1 MRRPLIAAASGI
13 LLSLS
18 FPSAGQWWLIFV
30 ALVPLLVL
38 LHHGIPGPRD
48 PGPATASA
56 RWAPWITGIVF
67 NALAFWWIVRLPAKA
82 MTHPWLIYPGLLAL
96 ALYLALYVALFGWM
110 LRFVR
115 RRLGVPVL
123 VLAPAAWA
131 VVEWA
136 KSSGALGCPWANL
149 GYALAP
155 SPVSIQVASLAGAQ
169 GLSVWIV
176 AVNALVAAAVVSRGT
191 ARRVGWIAA
200 AIVLV
205 WLPHQWGAARL
216 AKATRQPLIRVAMVQ
231 PNIASHEK
239 WDPARQ
245 DSVVAAIYRL
255 HRVAVASDPRPDLI
269 LWPETAL
276 PFYLRL
282 EPAKLLPFL
291 SLVREG
297 GIPVL
302 LGYPDARLSASGSAI
317 THNAAGLVL
326 PNGSFAAQYEKIHLV
341 PFGERIPFQG
351 LFPFLGTLDLG
362 QAEWTPGTRAVVFT
376 AARASFG
383 VLICFESIFPDHAR
397 RYALEGAQYL
407 VNITND
413 EWFGKTAGPVQHADM
428 AILRSVELGLATA
441 RCANTGI
448 SMLVDPY
455 GRVEQR
461 TPLFEATVL
470 TGTVARPIEGTLF
483 ARWGDWV
490 TACCLA
496 LLAVLIALAWF
507 RPLERLDR
515 ASRDVRSL
523 P

>member
-1 MRRPLIAAASGI
+1 M
-13 LLSLS
+13 
-18 FPSAGQWWLIFV
+18 

-38 LHHGIPGPRD
+38 IHQGTPGPRES
-48 PGPATASA
+48 GPASPAA
-56 RWAPWITGIVF
+56 RWSPWITGIIF
-67 NALAFWWIVRLPAKA
+67 NALTFWWIVRLPAKA

-123 VLAPAAWA
+123 ILAPAAW
-131 VVEWA
+131 VVSEWA

-149 GYALAP
+149 GYALA
-155 SPVSIQVASLAGAQ
+155 SNPVSIQAASLAGAS

-176 AVNALVAAAVVSRGT
+176 TVNALVAAAVTSRGT
-191 ARRVGWIAA
+191 VRRAGWLLLAA
-200 AIVLV
+200 ALI

-216 AKATRQPLIRVAMVQ
+216 AKAERHPLLRVAMVQ
-231 PNIASHEK
+231 PNIASEEK

-245 DSVVAAIYRL
+245 DSVVATIYRL
-255 HRVAVASDPRPDLI
+255 HRAAAAADPRPDLI

-282 EPAKLLPFL
+282 EPAKLARFVA
-291 SLVREG
+291 LVREG
-297 GIPVL
+297 GVPVL
-302 LGYPDARLSASGSAI
+302 LGYPDARLSASGGTL
-317 THNAAGLVL
+317 THNAAGLVM
-326 PNGSFAAQYEKIHLV
+326 PNGKFNAQYEKIHLV

-351 LFPFLGTLDLG
+351 LFPFLGGLDLG
-362 QAEWTPGTRAVVFT
+362 QAEWTPGTRAVIFT
-376 AARASFG
+376 AARAAFG
-383 VLICFESIFPDHAR
+383 VMICFESIFADHAR

-428 AILRSVELGLATA
+428 AILRSAELGLATA

-448 SMLVDPY
+448 SMIVDPY
-455 GRVEQR
+455 GRVEWR
-461 TPLFEATVL
+461 TALFEEAVL
-470 TGTVARPIEGTLF
+470 TGTVARPIAGGTLYT
-483 ARWGDWV
+483 RWGDWL
-490 TACCLA
+490 AAASLA
-496 LLAVLIALAWF
+496 LLAVMIALAWF
-507 RPLERLDR
+507 RPLERLDQ